1 MSGYPPKLTVKADA
15 VDRQPWAIN
24 IGNVVGI
31 VEGDCKTFEAHDR
44 CARTGRYA
52 NLARK
57 LKIAAATSQAPIATW
72 RSMNGEGKRN
82 VAARLIEPVLRAGYD
97 ARRKGNKTQD
107 RPRATMPDPPT
118 SRPSG
123 PTSEKPMIQPLPAR
137 RPTPPAP

>member
-1 MSGYPPKLTVKADA
+1 MAGT
-15 VDRQPWAIN
+15 
-24 IGNVVGI
+24 GECG
-31 VEGDCKTFEAHDR
+31 
-44 CARTGRYA
+44 RTGRYA

-107 RPRATMPDPPT
+107 RPRATRPDAPT
-118 SRPSG
+118 SRPAG
-123 PTSEKPMIQPLPAR
+123 GTSEKPRMRPQPAR
-137 RPTPPAP
+137 TATPH